1 MRKFSTNR
9 QRVVIAAVKPEVNR
23 GGFPAKGVVGERMRV
38 ESDIY
43 IDGQDALSA
52 VLRYRK
58 QGHSRWS
65 EVPMEP
71 LVNDRWW
78 GEFELTQTGVYQY
91 TLQAWVDPYK
101 SWREVLTKKI
111 TAGQDVTLDR
121 LTGAELIEKAAQ
133 HASGKARRLLGQFA
147 VALRSDNTGGEDIV
161 TDELAALMKKFP
173 DRSREVSYDK
183 VLSVEV
189 DRKKAGFSAWYELFP
204 RSCSGYPGKH
214 GTLRDCE
221 TRLAY
226 VASMGFDVLYLPPIH
241 PIGHSFR
248 KGKNNEL
255 SGNPDDVGSPWAIG
269 SNEGGHKAIH
279 PQLGTVEDFKRL
291 IAKAKELGIEI
302 ALDIAFQ
309 CTPDHPYVKEHPEW
323 FRKRPDGSIQYAEN
337 PPKKYQDIYPLNFE
351 TEHWQ
356 ELWDELRSVFFFWCE
371 QGMRLFRVDNP
382 HTKPFPFWEWVIRE
396 VKAKYPDVLFLAEAF
411 TRPKIMYRLAK
422 LGFSQSYTYFA
433 WRNTKAEL
441 TQYFTELT
449 QTEVADFFRPNLW
462 PNTPDILTEYLQTG
476 GRPAFMT
483 RLVLAATLGANYG
496 IYGPAF
502 ESCENIPR
510 ERGSEEYLNSEKYEI
525 RTWNFE
531 DPASLREFIG
541 RINRIRRANKA
552 LQNDR
557 SLRFHD
563 TDNEQL
569 ICFSKRTADRSNV
582 ILIVVNLDFR
592 YTQSGWVNLTLEEL
606 GLNPTVP
613 FQAHDLITDA
623 RYVWHG
629 PRNYVALN
637 PHTVPA
643 HILRL
648 GHEIPT

>member
-91 TLQAWVDPYK
+91 TLQAWVYPFN
-101 SWREVLTKKI
+101 SWRDALTKKI

-133 HASGKARRLLGQFA
+133 RAPGKERRLLREYA
-147 VALRSDNTGGEDIV
+147 AALRSDDTGGEDIV
-161 TDELAALMKKFP
+161 TEELAALMKKFP
-173 DRSREVSYDK
+173 DRSGEITYDK

-204 RSCSGYPGKH
+204 RSCTGYPGKH

-255 SGNPDDVGSPWAIG
+255 SGDPNDVGSPWAIG
-269 SNEGGHKAIH
+269 SDEGGHKAIH
-279 PQLGTVEDFKRL
+279 PQLGTVEDFKQL

-323 FRKRPDGSIQYAEN
+323 FSKRPDGSIQYAEN

-356 ELWDELRSVFFFWCE
+356 ELWDEL
-371 QGMRLFRVDNP
+371 
-382 HTKPFPFWEWVIRE
+382 
-396 VKAKYPDVLFLAEAF
+396 
-411 TRPKIMYRLAK
+411 
-422 LGFSQSYTYFA
+422 
-433 WRNTKAEL
+433 
-441 TQYFTELT
+441 
-449 QTEVADFFRPNLW
+449 
-462 PNTPDILTEYLQTG
+462 
-476 GRPAFMT
+476 
-483 RLVLAATLGANYG
+483 
-496 IYGPAF
+496 
-502 ESCENIPR
+502 
-510 ERGSEEYLNSEKYEI
+510 
-525 RTWNFE
+525 
-531 DPASLREFIG
+531 
-541 RINRIRRANKA
+541 
-552 LQNDR
+552 
-557 SLRFHD
+557 
-563 TDNEQL
+563 
-569 ICFSKRTADRSNV
+569 
-582 ILIVVNLDFR
+582 
-592 YTQSGWVNLTLEEL
+592 
-606 GLNPTVP
+606 
-613 FQAHDLITDA
+613 
-623 RYVWHG
+623 
-629 PRNYVALN
+629 
-637 PHTVPA
+637 
-643 HILRL
+643 
-648 GHEIPT
+648 

>member
-1 MRKFSTNR
+1 
-9 QRVVIAAVKPEVNR
+9 
-23 GGFPAKGVVGERMRV
+23 MRV

-204 RSCSGYPGKH
+204 RSSSGYPGKH

-510 ERGSEEYLNSEKYEI
+510 EPGSEEYLNSEKYEI

-569 ICFSKRTADRSNV
+569 ICFSKRTADRNV